1 MKAKLAVLITAF
13 TLLFAGLIIY
23 EKETK
28 KEDRL
33 LEFNNSEADSDDGIS
48 TGKDSVPDKEN
59 SETRI
64 FAYICGEVYEPGVYE
79 VKNGARITDILE
91 LCGGVTEDAALEFIN
106 LAEPVTDGMKIYVPS
121 KNEVDGMSPI
131 QSENN
136 TEDNGLININTADVS
151 ELTKL
156 PGIGETKA
164 SAIVEYRKEAG
175 GFKNVEDLLNVNGIG
190 DSTYE
195 KIKNLVCI

>member
-1 MKAKLAVLITAF
+1 MKTKLAVLITVF
-13 TLLFAGLIIY
+13 TLLCAGLIIY

-28 KEDRL
+28 KEEL
-33 LEFNNSEADSDDGIS
+33 LEFNNSEADTDDGIS
-48 TGKDSVPDKEN
+48 TGKNSVSDKEDTK
-59 SETRI
+59 TRI
-64 FAYICGEVYEPGVYE
+64 AAYICGEIYEPGVYE
-79 VKNGARITDILE
+79 VESGARIADVLE
-91 LCGGVTEDAALEFIN
+91 LCGGVTENAALEFIN

-121 KNEVDGMSPI
+121 KEEVDGMSPI

-151 ELTKL
+151 ELTEL

-195 KIKNLVCI
+195 KIKNLICI